1 MYKYIITFL
10 ALNDTISFDIKSPNK
25 EEVEE
30 FVKELLFIFARVD
43 EEKEKIVIE
52 SFQQNNPDTLKKITE
67 FVDRFKLRMP
77 SMNAVSAFFRK
88 LKADEHFY
96 FLPNLKLETNDN
108 LKLYDHLR
116 AIAEGKDV
124 RDLQNQTAVLF
135 EDLLTK
141 YSVAAFGHKRTYI
154 GEKDKAK
161 RICRFCNNDRKPTQY
176 ESEAH
181 AISEALGNKTVILNE
196 ECDKCNNHF
205 SRTIEPDIIQYLSLF
220 RTFFDVKGKGGSKK
234 FKGDNFEL
242 KNEENVLLSFHSI
255 EDRPKEFSMPYNIK
269 LEAKEPIAIQNI
281 YKSLCKYF
289 LSVID
294 ASQLS
299 HFSETIKWVNG
310 DKVAEKLP
318 LIGEMISYHSFS
330 KQPKLVTYLRK
341 VDDKSIPFAVGEFH
355 FTCKIFVFII
365 PFTNNDDID
374 FLEKK
379 DFDHFWETFQHYEKS
394 KGWVFMDYSNNI
406 KKKFILN
413 LSFDKGNKTDTD
425 NHVE

>member
-1 MYKYIITFL
+1 MYKYTITFL
-10 ALNDTISFDIKSPNK
+10 ALNDTISFDINSPNRD
-25 EEVEE
+25 EVEE

-43 EEKEKIVIE
+43 EENEKIVIE
-52 SFQQNNPDTLKKITE
+52 SFQQNNPDTIHKITA
-67 FVDRFKLRMP
+67 FVDKFKSKMP
-77 SMNAVSAFFRK
+77 PINAISAFFRK

-116 AIAEGKDV
+116 AIDEGKDV
-124 RDLQNQTAVLF
+124 EEIQKQTSELF
-135 EDLLTK
+135 GDLLIK
-141 YSVAAFGHKRTYI
+141 YTIAAFGHKRVYI
-154 GEKDKAK
+154 GERDKSK
-161 RICRFCNNDRKPTQY
+161 RICRFCNNERKPTEY

-181 AISEALGNKTVILNE
+181 AISEALGNKTVILKE

-205 SRTIEPDIIQYLSLF
+205 SRTIEPDLIQYLSLF

-242 KNEENVLLSFHSI
+242 KNEENVMLSFNSI
-255 EDRPKEFSMPYNIK
+255 EDRPEEFSMPYKIK
-269 LEAKEPIAIQNI
+269 LEAKEPLAVQNI

-294 ASQLS
+294 SDQLS
-299 HFSETIKWVNG
+299 HFTETIKWING
-310 DKVAEKLP
+310 DKEVERLP
-318 LIGEMISYHSFS
+318 LVGEMISFHSFS

-341 VDDKSIPFAVGEFH
+341 TEDKSIPFAVGEFH

-365 PFTNNDDID
+365 PFVSNDDKD
-374 FLEKK
+374 FLDQT
-379 DFDHFWETFQHYEKS
+379 DFDHFWETFQHLKKS
-394 KGWVFMDYSNNI
+394 NGWAFMDYSNNV

-413 LSFDKGNKTDTD
+413 LRFNKDDKKDTT
-425 NHVE
+425 E